1 MGFLLILDQ
10 TLLNIA
16 QFITLTLP
24 NSIFKQVHILLDTS
38 ILRLDNRQWGVV
50 SIGPGSLTVE
60 STFPVAYTRVYRAVA
75 THIAIDGHDAFG
87 INIGALNKIT
97 IGKTSTSVSGTF
109 TVAYLAIGY

>member
-1 MGFLLILDQ
+1 MLKLVPVLLA
-10 TLLNIA
+10 TY
-16 QFITLTLP
+16 
-24 NSIFKQVHILLDTS
+24 
-38 ILRLDNRQWGVV
+38 ILRPADRQWGVV

-60 STFPVAYTRVYRAVA
+60 STFPVAYARSYRAVA

-97 IGKTSTSVSGTF
+97 IGKTSMNVSGTF